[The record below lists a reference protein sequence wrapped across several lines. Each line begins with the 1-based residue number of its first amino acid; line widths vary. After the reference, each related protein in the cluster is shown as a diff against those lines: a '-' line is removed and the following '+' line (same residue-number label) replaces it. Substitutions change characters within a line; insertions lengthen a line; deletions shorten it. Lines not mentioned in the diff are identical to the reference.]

1 MAKKP
6 KPARKKPGSVK
17 PGPRKPAAKKAAKKP
32 ARRKTT
38 RAAKQEV
45 PTTTGPG
52 SLNEALLVTYGG
64 EAFLGVVEYSH
75 TAMTKP
81 IEDFVVHV
89 EEVSARPSDPVI
101 NAHLAR
107 QVARQI
113 FTTHDHSDRPYLR
126 VIGRVLDELLNYR
139 ERKKGRGYTSCSGG
153 DVYLL
158 LLNELQAEL
167 PEEHRQER
175 DFDRTADPG
184 RKTINNRLNE
194 LRGVWRRNE
203 PYTGPLYAQTT
214 STTAGGADQGYTL
227 TEIGKWLFDGWPELP
242 ELIRGRLPR

>member
-1 MAKKP
+1 MAKKS

-17 PGPRKPAAKKAAKKP
+17 PAPRKPAAKKAAKKP

-38 RAAKQEV
+38 RSAKQEV

-64 EAFLGVVEYSH
+64 EAVLGVVQYSH

-81 IEDFVVHV
+81 VEDFVVHV
-89 EEVSARPSDPVI
+89 EEVSARPSDPGI
-101 NAHLAR
+101 NADRAR

-113 FTTHDHSDRPYLR
+113 FTTHDQSERPYRR

-139 ERKKGRGYTSCSGG
+139 EREEGRGYTSCSGG

-175 DFDRTADPG
+175 DFDITADPG

-194 LRGVWRRNE
+194 LQGVWRRKE
-203 PYTGPLYAQTT
+203 TYTGPLYVQTT
-214 STTAGGADQGYTL
+214 STTAGGANQGYTL
-227 TEIGKWLFDGWPELP
+227 TEIGQWLFDGWPELP